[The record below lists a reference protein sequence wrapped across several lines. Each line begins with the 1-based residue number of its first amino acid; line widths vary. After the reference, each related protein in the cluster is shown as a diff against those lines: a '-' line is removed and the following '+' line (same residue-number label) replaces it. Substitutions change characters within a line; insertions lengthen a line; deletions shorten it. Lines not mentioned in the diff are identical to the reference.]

1 MLTDIEISP
10 LWHFVA
16 INIGFKINL
25 SSEELCVFVNLCIFL
40 KEQTTK
46 SQCNLLTPMN
56 NFGIKFQDLQ
66 DLHKIVKMKNYGQRF
81 VSKL

>member
-25 SSEELCVFVNLCIFL
+25 LSEELCEFVYFL
-40 KEQTTK
+40 KEPTTK
-46 SQCNLLTPMN
+46 SQWNLLTQMN

-66 DLHKIVKMKNYGQRF
+66 DFHKIVKMKNYGQRF

>member
-1 MLTDIEISP
+1 MLTYIEISP

-25 SSEELCVFVNLCIFL
+25 LSEELCEFVYFL
-40 KEQTTK
+40 KEPATK
-46 SQCNLLTPMN
+46 SQWNLLTQMN

>member
-25 SSEELCVFVNLCIFL
+25 SSEELCEFVYFL
-40 KEQTTK
+40 KEPATK
-46 SQCNLLTPMN
+46 SQWNLLTQMN